1 MNSAAMDGAYQTVGR
16 HSGIMNCTS
25 CLSLR
30 ERWPS
35 EARPERGN
43 KGGKPSQSPSVTAL
57 PEGEPRGCIR
67 WHEKWSVS
75 VPIRSIRC
83 FTTAHQRTPPH
94 DFLPGTCGGVMQ
106 FGTGSSNPRLRQTD
120 TFQLPRGGCGG
131 VLGGFHHADLPQR
144 DFLRQV
150 DAVYGMS
157 PVLLRRKGRRN
168 EADP

>member
-43 KGGKPSQSPSVTAL
+43 KGGKPSQAPSVTAL

-67 WHEKWSVS
+67 WHGKWSVS
-75 VPIRSIRC
+75 VPIRSIHCLRLSIKERRRTVPFPERAAALYDLGWTLLLTLLPAPDRYFSAPARRLRRGAGWIPPCRPSAAGFSPSGRC
-83 FTTAHQRTPPH
+83 GIWSAPSPPPTGRTP
-94 DFLPGTCGGVMQ
+94 
-106 FGTGSSNPRLRQTD
+106 
-120 TFQLPRGGCGG
+120 
-131 VLGGFHHADLPQR
+131 
-144 DFLRQV
+144 
-150 DAVYGMS
+150 
-157 PVLLRRKGRRN
+157 
-168 EADP
+168 E